1 MRRRRDSHSAVD
13 ELAKETRRR
22 GVSAAGVG
30 KDAREKKR
38 RRSTLGMGVLGDTV
52 FIPGS
57 PATTLPQLLAE
68 AEAEVVRMS
77 PVKGSLVREGLDGV
91 GQRDPFK
98 TPLPSRVNL
107 TKVSLGSRKQVD
119 EYSNNNEESRERI
132 WTKED
137 WKQLDGCFTDERL
150 AIGHRLPAE
159 LARDGLAPVD
169 MVQVSDVV
177 ERFLVF
183 MGGLEVVET
192 FGDAWE
198 RYGFFS
204 LIHLHSNIEAPFAG
218 IVLRSVF
225 THYRI
230 SNVLVR
236 LPRQQRLMC
245 PVPRALMHWKVA
257 PGYRSWKFLISPLLV
272 DGRLRREHF
281 VPRSRRL

>member
-1 MRRRRDSHSAVD
+1 MKRRRDSHSAVD

-57 PATTLPQLLAE
+57 PATTLPRLLAE

-77 PVKGSLVREGLDGV
+77 PVKGSLVREVFDGV

-98 TPLPSRVNL
+98 TPLPRRADL
-107 TKVSLGSRKQVD
+107 TKVSLGQVD
-119 EYSNNNEESRERI
+119 GYINNDEESRERI

-150 AIGHRLPAE
+150 AIGDRLPAE

-177 ERFLVF
+177 ERFLVL
-183 MGGLEVVET
+183 MGGLEVVAT
-192 FGDAWE
+192 FGGAWE
-198 RYGFFS
+198 RYVFFS
-204 LIHLHSNIEAPFAG
+204 VYSA
-218 IVLRSVF
+218 
-225 THYRI
+225 
-230 SNVLVR
+230 
-236 LPRQQRLMC
+236 
-245 PVPRALMHWKVA
+245 AL
-257 PGYRSWKFLISPLLV
+257 
-272 DGRLRREHF
+272 
-281 VPRSRRL
+281 